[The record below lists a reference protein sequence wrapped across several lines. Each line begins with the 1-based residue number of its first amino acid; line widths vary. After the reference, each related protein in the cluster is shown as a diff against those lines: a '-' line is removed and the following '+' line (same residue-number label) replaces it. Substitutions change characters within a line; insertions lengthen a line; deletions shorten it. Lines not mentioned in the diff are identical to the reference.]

1 MASKTFKIGGYA
13 KGGIINVQI
22 TGKVIQINVI
32 DMFTKNSISTGTAST
47 DDSNVERKLD
57 NFLTDITTSYY
68 TGKIME
74 WIKSKTN
81 LKMMWH

>member
-1 MASKTFKIGGYA
+1 MASKTFKIGEYA

-47 DDSNVERKLD
+47 DDRDVERKLD
-57 NFLTDITTSYY
+57 NFLIDITTSYY